1 MASTNYETEQIL
13 MVVKTYPTPS
23 ASYGETVCTAGIR
36 LRDGA
41 WIRIYPY
48 PFRLVEVPNRFE
60 KWQILEMPISKA
72 ENDPRPESYKLH
84 DVGRVKEVRSIG
96 TENGTWA
103 ERLRHLE
110 PTIMPSV
117 QAVLDGIPP
126 KDDQNWGATIR
137 PVEVKPQS
145 GKFIATPDAA
155 AWSAEEATKLAKA
168 EALAQGDLFTPA
180 LSHEYKRLRKVPYKF
195 RLKFQDLT
203 GAEYDY
209 LILDWEIARLF
220 FRMRDQYG
228 DDETALE
235 KVRQKIEEEIFSPSR
250 RTILILGNMHFQY
263 KQRVLAVDG
272 FVYPKRLQREPMVSL
287 FEGQDG

>member
-1 MASTNYETEQIL
+1 

-60 KWQILEMPISKA
+60 KWQVLEMPLIKA
-72 ENDPRPESYKLH
+72 DNDPRPESYKLF
-84 DVGRVKEVRSIG
+84 DVGRVREIRSVG

-103 ERLRHLE
+103 ERLRYLE
-110 PTIMPSV
+110 PTVMPSV

-126 KDDQNWGATIR
+126 KDDQKWGATIR

-145 GKFIATPDAA
+145 GKFTAIPDSQD
-155 AWSAEEATKLAKA
+155 WSPEEAVKLAKA
-168 EALAQGDLFTPA
+168 ESLAQGDLFTPA
-180 LSHEYKRLRKVPYKF
+180 LSREYRRLQKVPYKF

-220 FRMRDQYG
+220 FRMRAAHG
-228 DDETALE
+228 SDEIALE
-235 KVRQKIEEEIFSPSR
+235 KVRQKIEEEIFSPSK

-263 KQRVLAVDG
+263 KQRTLAVDG
-272 FVYPKRLQREPMVSL
+272 FVYPKRPQKEPMQSL
-287 FEGQDG
+287 FGD